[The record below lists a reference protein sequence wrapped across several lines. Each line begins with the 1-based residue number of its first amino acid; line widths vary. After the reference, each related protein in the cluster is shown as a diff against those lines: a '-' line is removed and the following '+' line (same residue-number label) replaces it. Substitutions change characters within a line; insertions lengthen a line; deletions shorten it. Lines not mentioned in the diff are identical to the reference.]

1 MATSSSPDQPSD
13 RSTWHDDDPDDATLE
28 RLRAICLPYPEVA
41 ETGGVGS
48 PSFKVRD
55 KIFAMRHPMRQ
66 PSGDRPSVW
75 CKARP
80 GLQAALVGAAPERF
94 AVPPYVGHRGWIA
107 IYLDGD
113 VDWEELADLIEESYR
128 MTAPKRLAAQL
139 DVMPPGTAGS
149 HG

>member
-1 MATSSSPDQPSD
+1 MSTQPHSDSLSD
-13 RSTWHDDDPDDATLE
+13 RSTWHNPDPDDAALA
-28 RLRAICLPYPEVA
+28 RLRAICLPLPEA
-41 ETGGVGS
+41 TETGGVGS

-55 KIFAMRHPMRQ
+55 KIFAMRHPMRL

-80 GLQAALVGAAPERF
+80 GLQAALTQSAPERF

-113 VDWEELADLIEESYR
+113 VDWAELADLIETSYR
-128 MTAPKRLAAQL
+128 MTAPKRLAARL
-139 DVMPPGTAGS
+139 DAAE
-149 HG
+149 